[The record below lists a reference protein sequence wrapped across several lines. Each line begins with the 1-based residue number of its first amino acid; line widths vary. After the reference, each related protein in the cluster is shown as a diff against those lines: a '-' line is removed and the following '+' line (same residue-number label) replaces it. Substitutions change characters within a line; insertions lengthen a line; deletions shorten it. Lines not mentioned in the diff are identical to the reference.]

1 MMKSTQRTRTSVA
14 LLFGLGLLII
24 APGSAQS
31 PTPAAK
37 TTYLVVVRPGSAF
50 LPGKPLAEQNLKEHG
65 RYMLSL
71 YTKGTLKFAGGFLDD
86 SGGAY
91 VIEASD
97 AAEANTIAAADPAVI
112 NKTFL
117 ADVRPWRLVN
127 WEALAKRV
135 QSPN

>member
-1 MMKSTQRTRTSVA
+1 MMKPSRQTRLSVA
-14 LLFGLGLLII
+14 LLFGLGLLMTTR
-24 APGSAQS
+24 GSAQS
-31 PTPAAK
+31 ATPAPK
-37 TTYLVVVRPGSAF
+37 TTYLIVVRPGSAF

-112 NKTFL
+112 NKTFV
-117 ADVRPWRLVN
+117 ADIRPWRLVN

-135 QSPN
+135 QAPN